1 MGHLS
6 KTTTEYYVIDELTEL
21 LSPSSTNDLSE
32 IKKGKSILDN
42 SKMNQNIIVDCQ
54 VKYSNTSWKEVGCQM
69 VKYLNAILN
78 TVQPDHWVP

>member
-6 KTTTEYYVIDELTEL
+6 KTTTEDYVIDELTEL

-54 VKYSNTSWKEVGCQM
+54 VKYSNTKPTYS
-69 VKYLNAILN
+69 VK
-78 TVQPDHWVP
+78 